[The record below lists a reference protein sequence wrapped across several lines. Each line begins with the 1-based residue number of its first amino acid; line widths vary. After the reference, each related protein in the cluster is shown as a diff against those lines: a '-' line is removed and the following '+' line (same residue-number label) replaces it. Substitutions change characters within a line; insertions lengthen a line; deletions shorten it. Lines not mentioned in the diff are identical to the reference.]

1 MSVCLPQSPA
11 LNEAAERG
19 YIPAG
24 ACPGGHEPLV
34 KPVAAMA
41 GDRVTVTALG
51 IAVNGE
57 PIAHSA
63 PLDEDSAG
71 RPLRPVPAG
80 AYSVRPARYGCCPDT
95 IRAASTA
102 DISGPCR

>member
-1 MSVCLPQSPA
+1 MTERKPPDLSFTSWIDRQI
-11 LNEAAERG
+11 NEAAERG

-34 KPVAAMA
+34 KPVAAVA

-57 PIAHSA
+57 PIAQSA

-80 AYSVRPARYGCCPDT
+80 AYTGFR
-95 IRAASTA
+95 
-102 DISGPCR
+102 